1 MDLFSDSESSND
13 GGGRVDIVE
22 RHSDDEDKTEFGLQI
37 NEEYAQRFQHNKER
51 AELHRLEEKNER
63 GRNDDLEDSSSD
75 GETEDEEG
83 DQMTADV
90 DAAILSTL
98 AKIRRKDESI
108 YQAGKRIFDEERK
121 TAAESKLLPRRI
133 AIGNGSN
140 QKVTLANYQR
150 ARIQEL
156 LKTSDDPAKAL
167 ADATMIERRSDE
179 KPGCDGEDGS
189 SAMQS
194 HNQEQEQLRKD
205 VTKAFHSIVD
215 GNEEDGEFFTKK
227 GDGQHLEEDG
237 NGSNEDPESYR
248 KYLLDVLGGKEDEI
262 RDILRS
268 QAEEAAAGDRVPA
281 IQFASSA
288 PIQERKHISMH
299 EQGNEKENE
308 DFLVNYVLNRGWMDN
323 PQAAPR
329 AQRKTDRETFDK
341 GVDVGDQSDA
351 ETDDSFDSRA
361 EAFETAYN
369 FRFQEMED
377 GQMNPQIQSYAR
389 MIEGSARR
397 QENKRKREREER
409 ALRKAQEKESKRKE
423 LNRIR
428 DLKRKSIVD
437 RLKTLKEATG
447 STAVNFDQ
455 LDLNADF
462 DPDEH
467 DKLMEEAFNDDY
479 YGEDAGYTEDEA
491 GKPTWEDDIDI
502 SDILREQEDYEKSG
516 NFHSAKGKKADKG
529 KSKAKETKVSAFVDE
544 DGERIAMDADHDED
558 AGIYENGAGEE
569 GKKLTK
575 AEKKKVKKR
584 EKAKAK
590 ARKVEVENE
599 EQDAMAVDADE
610 MDAENT
616 RPNVEEKDSE
626 QGKDVTQLSK
636 QERKKKMEQMMNEY
650 YGLEYEDMIGDQPTR
665 FKYTEVAKTDYG
677 LTPVEILL
685 ADDAELNKI
694 VSLKNF
700 QPYRLGNSKRA
711 PADLKNRLREF
722 RRGLYKGKRKEI
734 AEQFGG
740 SIYGEGEGTGAN
752 AIKPKKA
759 GKRERERKKAAANAA
774 AAAASQ
780 ENGDDVNNKQEFE
793 QKRKRDR
800 DDGKQVSENPVTV
813 KKTKRDIGENK
824 QKKGTK
830 KQEVE

>member
-1 MDLFSDSESSND
+1 MELFSDSESSD
-13 GGGRVDIVE
+13 GEKDRVDIVE
-22 RHSDDEDKTEFGLQI
+22 QYSDDENDTSLQI
-37 NEEYAQRFQHNKER
+37 NKEYAKRFQHNKER
-51 AELHRLEEKNER
+51 AELHRLEEQHGQE
-63 GRNDDLEDSSSD
+63 DDDDSSSD
-75 GETEDEEG
+75 DESEDEEG

-121 TAAESKLLPRRI
+121 NAAESKLLPRRLKI
-133 AIGNGSN
+133 DNDSGK
-140 QKVTLANYQR
+140 KVTLANYQR

-156 LKTSDDPAKAL
+156 LKTSEDPAKAL

-179 KPGCDGEDGS
+179 KPGYDDEEPII
-189 SAMQS
+189 QS
-194 HNQEQEQLRKD
+194 HIQEQEQLRKD
-205 VTKAFHSIVD
+205 VTNAFHDIVD
-215 GNEEDGEFFTKK
+215 GEEEEEFFVKK
-227 GDGQHLEEDG
+227 ADGKHLEQDEQGPED
-237 NGSNEDPESYR
+237 DPENYR

-268 QAEEAAAGDRVPA
+268 QAEEAAAGDNVQSAKSGTPA
-281 IQFASSA
+281 
-288 PIQERKHISMH
+288 PVRERKHISMH
-299 EQGNEKENE
+299 EQGNDQENE

-323 PQAAPR
+323 PQAAPKVT
-329 AQRKTDRETFDK
+329 RKGEKKETEK
-341 GVDVGDQSDA
+341 NVDDQSDA

-409 ALRKAQEKESKRKE
+409 ALRKAQEKEKKRKE
-423 LNRIR
+423 LDKMR

-447 STAVNFDQ
+447 SSAVNFDQ

-467 DKLMEEAFNDDY
+467 DKLMAQAFNDDY
-479 YGEDAGYTEDEA
+479 YGEDGDYEKDDGE
-491 GKPTWEDDIDI
+491 KPVWEDDIDI
-502 SDILREQEDYEKSG
+502 SDILREQEQYEEITNPK
-516 NFHSAKGKKADKG
+516 SAKAKKADKG
-529 KSKAKETKVSAFVDE
+529 KNKVKEPKASAFVDE
-544 DGERIAMDADHDED
+544 NGERIVMDADYVED
-558 AGIYENGAGEE
+558 ANDYNGGDEQST
-569 GKKLTK
+569 KKLSK
-575 AEKKKVKKR
+575 AEKKKLKKR
-584 EKAKAK
+584 EKAKARK
-590 ARKVEVENE
+590 ADENNE
-599 EQDAMAVDADE
+599 EDEDMIVDADE
-610 MDAENT
+610 MDAEIANT
-616 RPNVEEKDSE
+616 KVDKNAVKGEDL
-626 QGKDVTQLSK
+626 TQLSH
-636 QERKKKMEQMMNEY
+636 QERKKKMEEMMNDY

-685 ADDAELNKI
+685 ADDAELNKV

-700 QPYRLGNSKRA
+700 QPYRMGNSKRA
-711 PADLKNRLREF
+711 PADLKNRLKDF
-722 RRGLYKGKRKEI
+722 RRGLYKGKRKEM

-740 SIYGEGEGTGAN
+740 SLYGNGEGTGAN

-759 GKRERERKKAAANAA
+759 GKRERERKKAAATAAA
-774 AAAASQ
+774 AAAASSASSTAAL
-780 ENGDDVNNKQEFE
+780 NNDVDDAKVE
-793 QKRKRDR
+793 D
-800 DDGKQVSENPVTV
+800 
-813 KKTKRDIGENK
+813 KTKR
-824 QKKGTK
+824 TK
-830 KQEVE
+830 KHNRDEDKHPDESSTSVKKPKKDKAEKTSKKEKKKVEV

>member
-1 MDLFSDSESSND
+1 MDLFSDSESSGD
-13 GGGRVDIVE
+13 RVDIVE
-22 RHSDDEDKTEFGLQI
+22 QYSDDENDAGLQI
-37 NEEYAQRFQHNKER
+37 NKEYAQRFQHNKER
-51 AELHRLEEKNER
+51 ADLHRLEEQHGHEE
-63 GRNDDLEDSSSD
+63 DDSSSD
-75 GETEDEEG
+75 DETEDEEG

-121 TAAESKLLPRRI
+121 NAAESKLLPKRVI
-133 AIGNGSN
+133 AGNDSGK
-140 QKVTLANYQR
+140 KVTLANYQR

-156 LKTSDDPAKAL
+156 LKTSDDPARAL

-179 KPGCDGEDGS
+179 RPGHDDEEPV
-189 SAMQS
+189 QS

-205 VTKAFHSIVD
+205 VTNAFHSIVD
-215 GNEEDGEFFTKK
+215 GDEEEEFFTKK
-227 GDGQHLEEDG
+227 ADGKHLEEGPED
-237 NGSNEDPESYR
+237 DPENYR

-268 QAEEAAAGDRVPA
+268 QAEEAAAGDNVQGATSGTSEPVR
-281 IQFASSA
+281 
-288 PIQERKHISMH
+288 ERKHISMH
-299 EQGNEKENE
+299 EQGNEQENE

-323 PQAAPR
+323 PQAAPKVS
-329 AQRKTDRETFDK
+329 RKGGKKASEK
-341 GVDVGDQSDA
+341 VEGEEGAQSDA

-377 GQMNPQIQSYAR
+377 SQMNPQIQSYAR

-409 ALRKAQEKESKRKE
+409 SLRKAQEKEAKRKE
-423 LNRIR
+423 LDRMR

-467 DKLMEEAFNDDY
+467 DKLMAQAFNDDY
-479 YGEDAGYTEDEA
+479 YGEDGDYEEDDGE
-491 GKPTWEDDIDI
+491 KPTWEDDIDI
-502 SDILREQEDYEKSG
+502 SDILREQEQHEEMNNPK
-516 NFHSAKGKKADKG
+516 SAKAKKADKR
-529 KSKAKETKVSAFVDE
+529 KSKAKEPKASAFVDE
-544 DGERIAMDADHDED
+544 DGDRIVMDADYVED
-558 AGIYENGAGEE
+558 AENNENADGQS
-569 GKKLTK
+569 GKKLSK
-575 AEKKKVKKR
+575 AEKKKLKKR
-584 EKAKAK
+584 EKAKERK
-590 ARKVEVENE
+590 AEEDNE
-599 EQDAMAVDADE
+599 DDEGMVVDADE
-610 MDAENT
+610 MDADTANAKAD
-616 RPNVEEKDSE
+616 KDAPKGE
-626 QGKDVTQLSK
+626 DLSHLSH
-636 QERKKKMEQMMNEY
+636 QERKKKMEEMMNDY

-665 FKYTEVAKTDYG
+665 FKYTEVSKTDYG

-685 ADDAELNKI
+685 ADDAELNKV

-700 QPYRLGNSKRA
+700 QPYRMGNSKRA
-711 PADLKNRLREF
+711 PADLKNRLRDF
-722 RRGLYKGKRKEI
+722 RRGLYKGKRKEM

-740 SIYGEGEGTGAN
+740 SIYGNGEGTGAN

-759 GKRERERKKAAANAA
+759 GKRERERKKAAAMA
-774 AAAASQ
+774 AAAASSSTAAASNDADG
-780 ENGDDVNNKQEFE
+780 EAGTADGNDVEVKEKSE
-793 QKRKRDR
+793 RKKKRDR
-800 DDGKQVSENPVTV
+800 DEDKHASDPSPSV
-813 KKTKRDIGENK
+813 KKS
-824 QKKGTK
+824 KKDKEEKTHK
-830 KQEVE
+830 KDKKKKKEKEV